1 MDSHSSDSK
10 EKPENKCAI
19 YTRVSSSE
27 GLEQEFTSLDN
38 QRESAESYIQS
49 QKSQGWLALPDRYD
63 DGGYTGA
70 NTDRP
75 ALQKLIADIKENKIN
90 CVVVYKVDRLS
101 RSLLDFSKLLEFFDQ
116 SKVTFVSVTQH
127 FNTNSSMGRLTLNIL
142 LSFAQFERE
151 IISERTRDKIGA
163 AKKKGKWIGGCVPL
177 GYDLNKETH
186 KLVVNPKEAALVK
199 ELFKLYLKERS
210 LLSVVKIA
218 NGKGCRTKLRH
229 LADGKIGG
237 DVKFTTT
244 SMLKILNNAHYIG
257 KIKYQDALW
266 PGEQKPI
273 LDDKTYMQV
282 QEALHSH
289 PAKYKFRSPTGKKIA
304 LLSRILRCSACNSSM
319 YIAHSAKNRKVRYR
333 HYVCINSKKRG
344 PDACPTKLVN
354 ADLMDAKVLECLR
367 KAAKDHRLDPKEWDT
382 CNLEEKRTIL
392 QSLVQE
398 IGYNGKTG
406 ILEILLNDKK
416 KAYKF
421 EVSKDELKHHPVPPR
436 HQPMETVPQLRQ
448 NLLLAHQIQGLIS
461 EGKAEGLKQISGWL
475 NMNHQRLNQIMNLL
489 LLAPKIQEEI
499 ICSKNEIISS
509 IPEYKL
515 RDVAFE
521 LSWPKQLEMWQSLL
535 TTL

>member
-10 EKPENKCAI
+10 EKPQNKCAI
-19 YTRVSSSE
+19 YTRVSTSE

-49 QKSQGWLALPDRYD
+49 QKSQGWVLLPDRYD

-163 AKKKGKWIGGCVPL
+163 AKKKGKWIGGCIPL
-177 GYDLNKETH
+177 GYNLNKETH
-186 KLVVNPKEAALVK
+186 KLIVNPEEAKIVK
-199 ELFKLYLKERS
+199 ELFELYLKERS
-210 LLSVVKIA
+210 ILSVVKIA
-218 NGKGCRTKLRH
+218 NNKGYRTKIRYFEN
-229 LADGKIGG
+229 GRTRGG
-237 DVKFTTT
+237 IKFTTT
-244 SMLKILNNAHYIG
+244 SLANVLNNAYYLG
-257 KIKYQDALW
+257 KVKYQGVLY
-266 PGEQKPI
+266 PGEHERI
-273 LDDKTYMQV
+273 LDDDIYMKV
-282 QEALHSH
+282 QETLHSH
-289 PAKYKFRSPTGKKIA
+289 PAKYKFRAPTGKKIA
-304 LLSRILRCSACNSSM
+304 LLTRILKCSACNSSM
-319 YIAHSAKNRKVRYR
+319 YIAHSAKNRKVRYC

-344 PDACPTKLVN
+344 PEACPTKLVN
-354 ADLMDAKVLECLR
+354 ADLMDTKVLECLR
-367 KAAKDHRLDPKEWDT
+367 KTTKDRRLDSREWDT

-398 IGYNGKTG
+398 IGYNGKDG
-406 ILEILLNDKK
+406 ILEIRLNDKK
-416 KAYKF
+416 KPYRF
-421 EVSKDELKHHPVPPR
+421 EISKDALKHHPVPPR

-448 NLLLAHQIQGLIS
+448 NLLLAHQIQELI
-461 EGKAEGLKQISGWL
+461 EKGKAKDLKQVAGWL
-475 NMNHQRLNQIMNLL
+475 NISHVRICQIMGMLFLSPEIQKEILL
-489 LLAPKIQEEI
+489 SSDKKIFE
-499 ICSKNEIISS
+499 
-509 IPEYKL
+509 IPEYKVN
-515 RDVAFE
+515 DIAKE
-521 LSWPKQLEMWQSLL
+521 LNWTKQKKIWTGLL
-535 TTL
+535 G